1 MSALPTI
8 NVPQYSDKIPSTGK
22 EIKYR
27 PFLVK
32 EEKVL
37 LIALESEDEE
47 MIGNAI
53 FEVLKSCI
61 QTKGIK
67 IEELSTF
74 DIEYLFLKIRA
85 KSVGEQINLTYT
97 CPDDGT
103 TKVDVT
109 IEIDD
114 IKVEK
119 DPKHNPKIMLDP
131 DNNVGLIMKYPGMKE
146 FVDISVMRKSK
157 NTEEVF
163 NTIAACVHSVF
174 NAEEVWESK
183 SVPKKD
189 IIGFLE
195 NLTSKQF
202 EMINEFYETMPV
214 LRHKVKVTNP
224 NTNVEHEF
232 VIEGLQDFFA

>member
-1 MSALPTI
+1 MSVLPTI
-8 NVPQYSDKIPSTGK
+8 NVPHYSDKIPSTGK
-22 EIKYR
+22 DIKYR

-37 LIALESEDEE
+37 LIALESDDEE
-47 MIGNAI
+47 LIGNAI
-53 FEVLKSCI
+53 IDVLKSCI
-61 QTKGIK
+61 VTKGIK
-67 IEELSTF
+67 VEDLATF

-85 KSVGEQINLTYT
+85 KSVGEVINLSYT

-103 TKVDVT
+103 TKVEVS
-109 IEIDD
+109 IEVDD

-119 DPKHNPKIMLDP
+119 DPKHNPKIVLDP
-131 DNNVGLIMKYPGMKE
+131 DNNVGLIMKYPGVKE
-146 FVDISVMRKSK
+146 FVDISVLRKSK

-163 NTIAACVHSVF
+163 NTIASCIYQIF
-174 NAEEVWESK
+174 NAEEVWETK
-183 SVPKKD
+183 SLPKKD
-189 IIGFLE
+189 VVGFLE

-202 EMINEFYETMPV
+202 ELINEFYETMPV

-224 NTNVEHEF
+224 NTKVDHEF